1 MVSISE
7 QKDVRLSTKVFQFLN
22 SLHASRLLESQTPEK
37 DVWIKEPLIPSSDV
51 TTRKPSASDFD
62 QLIV

>member
-7 QKDVRLSTKVFQFLN
+7 QKRVRLSTKFIQLLN
-22 SLHASRLLESQTPEK
+22 SLHASRLLELQTAEK
-37 DVWIKEPLIPSSDV
+37 DVWINEPLIPSSEV
-51 TTRKPSASDFD
+51 TTRKPASDFD